1 MTTRIADIPSV
12 CIACTLRLA
21 VAKIYTLEDLR
32 KADQQA
38 VLDRVTMMCMKALEE
53 AEA

>member
-1 MTTRIADIPSV
+1 MTTRIADIPGV

-21 VAKIYTLEDLR
+21 VVKIHTLEDLR
-32 KADQQA
+32 KADPQV
-38 VLDRVTMMCMKALEE
+38 VLDRVTVTCMKALEE